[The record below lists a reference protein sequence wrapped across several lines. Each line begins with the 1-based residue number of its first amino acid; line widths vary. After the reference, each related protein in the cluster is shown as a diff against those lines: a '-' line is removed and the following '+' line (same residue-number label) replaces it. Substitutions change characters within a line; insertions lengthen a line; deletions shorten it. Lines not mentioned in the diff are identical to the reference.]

1 MTQPTEEETNRA
13 TREMFRSLIRQLA
26 ILLAILLAGGAA
38 VGWLVS
44 GERGVWG
51 ALIGAGLAALFLL
64 TTVGVMLATTG
75 KPVHYASGGLVF
87 GWIAKMVVLFVVLF
101 VLKGRDFYDPVV
113 LFGVIVVAVLGSTGL
128 EMNAA
133 MRARIPYVEP
143 KQPNAR

>member
-1 MTQPTEEETNRA
+1 MTQHTEDETNRA
-13 TREMFRSLIRQLA
+13 TRIMFRSLIRQLS
-26 ILLAILLAGGAA
+26 ILLAVLLAGGALI
-38 VGWLVS
+38 GWLVS

-87 GWIAKMVVLFVVLF
+87 GWIAKMIVLFVVLF
-101 VLKGRDFYDPVV
+101 LIKDREFYDSIV
-113 LFGVIVVAVLGSTGL
+113 LFGVIVVAVLGSTAL

-133 MRARIPYVEP
+133 MRARIPYA
-143 KQPNAR
+143 QPDSSNRA

>member
-1 MTQPTEEETNRA
+1 MTDEFEDESTRA
-13 TREMFRSLIRQLA
+13 TRAMFRTLIRHLA
-26 ILLAILLAGGAA
+26 ILLAVLLVGGALA
-38 VGWLVS
+38 GWLVS

-75 KPVHYASGGLVF
+75 KPVHYASAGLVF

-101 VLKGRDFYDPVV
+101 VLKGREFYDPMV
-113 LFGVIVVAVLGSTGL
+113 LFGVIVVAVLGSTAL

-133 MRARIPYVEP
+133 MKARIPYA
-143 KQPNAR
+143 QPDSLNRP